1 MNAEKRLAR
10 RCACARTIVA
20 TSYQQGMGNLQGVE
34 DRLAAALR
42 DVLAKPGSLTRALV
56 AYLMGI
62 EMGVAEETARG
73 LACGIEYLHTA
84 SLLFDDL
91 PAMDDARVRRGMPCL
106 HVAHGEAVT
115 MLAALALIN
124 RGYSLLWQ
132 AVAKSH
138 NKERR
143 DAASKL
149 VEECL
154 GTAGL
159 VGGQAYDLRG
169 WRDGQTA
176 GEVMEV
182 ARRKTATLLRLPLVL
197 PAIIGHGSKREIQLL
212 ERLGLMRG
220 LTYQAVDDL
229 KDVMLSE
236 ATSGKSAGRDEL
248 MGRPNIV
255 VAEGFQA
262 ALQRLRKMLR
272 IGDQVQEN
280 LPGNPER
287 WGMLSLIRVTL
298 PMTAKVVTSNAI
310 NSAC

>member
-10 RCACARTIVA
+10 RCACARSIVA
-20 TSYQQGMGNLQGVE
+20 TSYQQGMGSLVGVE

-56 AYLMGI
+56 AYMLGQ
-62 EMGVAEETARG
+62 EMGLAEETARG

-106 HVAHGEAVT
+106 HVVHGEAVT

-124 RGYSLLWQ
+124 RGYSLVWQ
-132 AVAKSH
+132 AVAKCRST
-138 NKERR
+138 ERR
-143 DAASKL
+143 EAASKL
-149 VEECL
+149 IEECL
-154 GTAGL
+154 GTGGL

-197 PAIIGHGSKREIQLL
+197 PAILGHGTAREVQML

-229 KDVMLSE
+229 KDVMLSDDS
-236 ATSGKSAGRDEL
+236 SGKSSGRDEL

-255 VAEGFQA
+255 AAEGFQA

-272 IGDQVQEN
+272 IGDQVQSS

-287 WGMLSLIRVTL
+287 WGMLSMIRVTI
-298 PMTAKVVTSNAI
+298 PMTTKVV
-310 NSAC
+310 NSQSMVS